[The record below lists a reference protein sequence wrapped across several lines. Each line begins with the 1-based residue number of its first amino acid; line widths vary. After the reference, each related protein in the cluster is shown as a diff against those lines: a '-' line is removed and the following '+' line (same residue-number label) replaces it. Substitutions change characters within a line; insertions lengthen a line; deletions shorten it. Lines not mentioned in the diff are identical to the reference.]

1 MTPQTADKEMP
12 SYLVRLQGLDAARS
26 KRMYIA
32 LTRLSEKAVEA
43 LKNKD
48 MKSFSALTDKMRP
61 LLSYININSVTL
73 SSHLANQKF
82 QFNLNTEI
90 DENELKEFVPKL
102 RSNLKTIEN
111 ARNAIST
118 VPFQPAV
125 LASQEITDL
134 FLDHF
139 IPMAWDF
146 DFDVIILVN
155 LGNER
160 LLDYLIERGQKRF
173 FLIGSSLDESII
185 LDKLDRPDIL
195 FWAHKEASII
205 RELFLGITGKPPSQ
219 FIAIDCG
226 EEKQDLTDKE
236 RMISEASTGRQMSW
250 WRFNTINRA
259 DAVKTLAN
267 LHNLVRFKQTS
278 ELHGKFKGIPG
289 VVVSPGP
296 SLTDNISTLKKVKG
310 RALIICV
317 LRALGTLLENDIIP
331 DIVIQVDPFN
341 LKEMQGTKNNKKIN
355 LWDEWIEK
363 NDLSKIKLFINS
375 LNADPNIFDIPAQS
389 TMWMNP
395 ALPISEYLPFDVFDY
410 KRNGGSVSHSA
421 FDLMIEFGCSSIALV
436 GQDLAYSKEGTN
448 VYTETATTNKF
459 GDEAHTSKFGDDIE
473 VEGLNGTTVKTNN
486 VFWNF
491 ARHFTFFSE
500 HLDKQIKL
508 FNCTEGGMYIDGFTH
523 CTLERFLENECS
535 KVVDKKIDE
544 ILHSESKSFDNK
556 KLANVVNK
564 FIGKNL
570 VLTEELA
577 SLLKKIKKVINKK
590 ELSYDDLGVF
600 DKLQNRIIKKMAENQ
615 FYTFA
620 LQKDMHILEAGL
632 KADSVVET
640 QVGFHKDFLIA
651 ADLAN
656 ENFKSEFSHQ
666 KTLLNKN
673 Q

>member
-1 MTPQTADKEMP
+1 
-12 SYLVRLQGLDAARS
+12 
-26 KRMYIA
+26 MYIA

-173 FLIGSSLDESII
+173 FLIGASLDESII

-236 RMISEASTGRQMSW
+236 RMISEASTG
-250 WRFNTINRA
+250 
-259 DAVKTLAN
+259 
-267 LHNLVRFKQTS
+267 
-278 ELHGKFKGIPG
+278 
-289 VVVSPGP
+289 
-296 SLTDNISTLKKVKG
+296 
-310 RALIICV
+310 
-317 LRALGTLLENDIIP
+317 
-331 DIVIQVDPFN
+331 
-341 LKEMQGTKNNKKIN
+341 
-355 LWDEWIEK
+355 
-363 NDLSKIKLFINS
+363 
-375 LNADPNIFDIPAQS
+375 
-389 TMWMNP
+389 
-395 ALPISEYLPFDVFDY
+395 
-410 KRNGGSVSHSA
+410 
-421 FDLMIEFGCSSIALV
+421 
-436 GQDLAYSKEGTN
+436 
-448 VYTETATTNKF
+448 
-459 GDEAHTSKFGDDIE
+459 
-473 VEGLNGTTVKTNN
+473 
-486 VFWNF
+486 
-491 ARHFTFFSE
+491 
-500 HLDKQIKL
+500 
-508 FNCTEGGMYIDGFTH
+508 
-523 CTLERFLENECS
+523 
-535 KVVDKKIDE
+535 
-544 ILHSESKSFDNK
+544 
-556 KLANVVNK
+556 
-564 FIGKNL
+564 
-570 VLTEELA
+570 
-577 SLLKKIKKVINKK
+577 
-590 ELSYDDLGVF
+590 
-600 DKLQNRIIKKMAENQ
+600 
-615 FYTFA
+615 
-620 LQKDMHILEAGL
+620 
-632 KADSVVET
+632 KADELVE
-640 QVGFHKDFLIA
+640 I
-651 ADLAN
+651 
-656 ENFKSEFSHQ
+656 
-666 KTLLNKN
+666 
-673 Q
+673 